1 MASTEKS
8 KVYRA
13 RNLPGHADRL
23 GAIKLLAQCVS
34 SIALD
39 DVQLGSLAF
48 AVDPWSRAPTKTAT
62 LMFKTAPAV
71 IGLDPNFTEWTF
83 PVPGLESPII
93 LDIHFYGLTPLN
105 EVDDTT
111 HTNE

>member
-1 MASTEKS
+1 MEKS

-23 GAIKLLAQCVS
+23 AAIELLAQCVPD
-34 SIALD
+34 IALD

-48 AVDPWSRAPTKTAT
+48 AVDPWSLSPTKTAT
-62 LMFKTAPAV
+62 LMFKTVPAV
-71 IGLDPNFTEWTF
+71 IGINPNSTEWTF

-105 EVDDTT
+105 EVDIST